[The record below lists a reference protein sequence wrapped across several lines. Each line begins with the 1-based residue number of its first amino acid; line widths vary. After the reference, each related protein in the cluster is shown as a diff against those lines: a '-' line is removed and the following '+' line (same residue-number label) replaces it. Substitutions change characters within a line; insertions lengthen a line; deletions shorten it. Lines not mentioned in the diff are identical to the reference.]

1 MKNFILFAIS
11 SLIWGSTWLAI
22 KFQLGIVDPLV
33 SVVYRFF
40 LASLILLIY
49 CRVTT
54 LSLKFTL
61 KEHGYMVLLGILLFG
76 INYWLVYLA
85 ELQLPSGLVAVVFSS
100 IIFLNI
106 INGALFLK
114 SKIRLY
120 VVSGAL
126 IGIVGIGLVFKEE
139 IIYFSLSSDNSFA
152 LLLALFAAILASLG
166 NIMSAFVQKKKLP
179 VIQTNAF
186 AMFYGP
192 FFMLLICLIMGKP
205 FNFDLS
211 FAYVSSLLYL
221 TVFGSIIAFTSYL
234 TLLGNIGADKS
245 AYVTLIIPVIA
256 LLLSTV
262 FEDYRWNLFAFLGVI
277 CILTG
282 NFIIL
287 KKRRV

>member
-106 INGALFLK
+106 INGTLFLK